1 MPCSHELIERKWGL
15 SDWSASVSLA
25 SFSISSAVLCEVLCF
40 LCGSSHLRSINRRGT
55 NRGLHRGRREWTA
68 GRCIVDAYILGLTEC
83 CVTPPSRYRGR
94 RAGDEP
100 STENSDC

>member
-55 NRGLHRGRREWTA
+55 NRGLRRGAEN
-68 GRCIVDAYILGLTEC
+68 
-83 CVTPPSRYRGR
+83 GR
-94 RAGDEP
+94 RAGVSWMP
-100 STENSDC
+100 TSSG